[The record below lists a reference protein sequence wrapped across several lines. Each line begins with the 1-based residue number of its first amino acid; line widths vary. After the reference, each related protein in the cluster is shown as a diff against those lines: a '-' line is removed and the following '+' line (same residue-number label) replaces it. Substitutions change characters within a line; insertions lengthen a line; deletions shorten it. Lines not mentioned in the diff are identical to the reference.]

1 MPRLTPPRSGASGRK
16 RPANVSLNND
26 LLHQARRFGIN
37 LSQALEDRLIELI
50 REKEREH
57 WLRENRAAIEA
68 HNRRVER
75 DGIFSDGLRT
85 F

>member
-1 MPRLTPPRSGASGRK
+1 MPRTTPRSAAGGRK
-16 RPANVSLNND
+16 RPANVSLNSD
-26 LLHQARRFGIN
+26 LLHKARRFGIN

-50 REKEREH
+50 REKEREN
-57 WLRENRAAIEA
+57 WLRDNRAAIES

-75 DGIFSDGLRT
+75 DGAFSDGLRT